1 MEAQLRRRATSSS
14 ASSRVEE
21 TEGAG
26 RAGASSSAPS
36 SSSSSSE
43 GITWGFAFI
52 ALLFVRHFSA
62 KSNLIHDCD
71 EVFNYW
77 EPLHYLLYKSGFQ
90 TWEYSSEFALRS
102 YLYLLLHA
110 LVAGPA
116 AWWYGEGLDKV
127 HVFYA
132 TRLALGILSAGS
144 EAALVSASSRRYGKR
159 LAAYTLMLLC
169 FSSGCFNAS
178 TSFLPSTFAMY
189 TITSAIA
196 ALISGKPLL
205 AVAAA
210 VVGVLIGWPF
220 SVLATVPIVIYSLLA
235 GGLMS
240 TIAVGIATSICI
252 LIPST
257 LADKFFYRKWTLSI
271 FNLVMYNVFG
281 GGDSSLYGVE
291 SPTFYLRNGFN
302 NFNFAFVLALILPV
316 VVLLAKK
323 RTHYSLLV
331 FVSPI
336 YIWLGFMSLQPH
348 KEERFLYPVYT
359 LICLAAAATVE
370 MIPELVQ
377 GGKRSAD
384 DSTLLMVLKIFRPM
398 IMGIILVT
406 SYSRTTSLLNG
417 YSAPLKVLSYLPP
430 ATQGSGAAHKDLNVC
445 IGSEWHRF
453 PSSFF
458 LPSPAYKVQW
468 LDDGFKGLLPM
479 PFNSSIGGTATA
491 PSYFNKLNK
500 ASVEQYVTDV
510 DVCSFLVELDLHRE
524 NIQLRGS
531 DRTLWEVIVELPFL
545 DNERSPALHRAFFI
559 PWSWQSSNAFGI
571 YRLMRKKGVGS

>member
-1 MEAQLRRRATSSS
+1 MGLRRRATIS
-14 ASSRVEE
+14 AASAKDEE
-21 TEGAG
+21 SVGVG
-26 RAGASSSAPS
+26 QASAS
-36 SSSSSSE
+36 SSSSPPSSAPSSE
-43 GITWGFAFI
+43 GITWGFAFV

-77 EPLHYLLYKSGFQ
+77 EPLHYILYKSGFQ

-116 AWWYGEGLDKV
+116 SWWYGGGLGKV

-132 TRLALGILSAGS
+132 TRLALGIISAGS
-144 EAALVSASSRRYGKR
+144 EAALVSACSRRYGKR

-169 FSSGCFNAS
+169 FSTGCFNAS

-205 AVAAA
+205 AVVAA

-220 SVLATVPIVIYSLLA
+220 SVLATAPIIIYSFWT
-235 GGLMS
+235 GGLIR

-257 LADKFFYRKWTLSI
+257 LADKFFYGRWTLSI

-281 GGDSSLYGVE
+281 QGDSTLYGVE

-302 NFNFAFVLALILPV
+302 NFNFALILALLLPI
-316 VVLLAKK
+316 VVLIAQK
-323 RTHYSLLV
+323 RDYYSLLV

-336 YIWLGFMSLQPH
+336 YIWLSFMSLQPH

-359 LICLAAAATVE
+359 LMCLAAAAMVE
-370 MIPELVQ
+370 MLPELVS
-377 GGKRSAD
+377 KDRRSSE
-384 DSTLLMVLKIFRPM
+384 DSTLFMALKVFRPL
-398 IMGIILVT
+398 ILGIILVT
-406 SYSRTTSLLNG
+406 SYSRVTSLVNG
-417 YSAPLKVLSYLPP
+417 YSAPLKVLTYLPS
-430 ATQGSGAAHKDLNVC
+430 ATQNMGAAHKDIIVC

-468 LDDGFKGLLPM
+468 LDDGFKGLLPI
-479 PFNSSIGGTATA
+479 PFNSSIGGTAAA

-500 ASVEQYVTDV
+500 ASAEQYITDV
-510 DVCSFLVELDLHRE
+510 DACNFLVELDLHCE
-524 NIQLRGS
+524 NMQLRGS
-531 DRTLWEVIVELPFL
+531 NRDLWEVIVELPFL

-559 PWSWQSSNAFGI
+559 PWSWQSSNKFGS
-571 YRLMRKKGVGS
+571 YRLLRKKGA